1 MPKRYA
7 TTVVFGWAGGVPGTL
22 PCMGRVMVIGNSGT
36 GKSTLARTIAARY
49 AIPHIEL
56 DAIFHQAGWTPLPV
70 DRFRERVDAATA
82 AADWVVCGNYTAV
95 RDILHDRVDTVIA
108 LILPR
113 HVNMWRVLRRT
124 FLRTVRREELWNGN
138 RETLR
143 NVLALHDKDRS
154 ILRWAWSAH
163 PGKKAEIL
171 AMASDPAWSGRITVV
186 RTDDERQRAV
196 DGLAEV
202 MARTARPTNNT
213 PET

>member
-1 MPKRYA
+1 MLFRSA
-7 TTVVFGWAGGVPGTL
+7 VIAWAGDEPDTL

-70 DRFRERVDAATA
+70 EQFRERVDAATA
-82 AADWVVCGNYTAV
+82 APDWVVCGNYTAV

-124 FLRTVRREELWNGN
+124 FLRAIRREELWNGN
-138 RETLR
+138 REMVR
-143 NVLALHDKDRS
+143 RVLALHDKDRS

-163 PGKKAEIL
+163 AEKKAEIL

-202 MARTARPTNNT
+202 MASTARPTNST